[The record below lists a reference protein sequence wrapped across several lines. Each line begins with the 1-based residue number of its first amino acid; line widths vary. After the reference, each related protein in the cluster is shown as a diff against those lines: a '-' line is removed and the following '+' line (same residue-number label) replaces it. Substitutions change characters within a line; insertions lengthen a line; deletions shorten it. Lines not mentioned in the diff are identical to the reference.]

1 MLPVE
6 LSELQAL
13 AFERELTHKLD
24 DYRQRA
30 ARGEVR
36 RDAEHLAMLT
46 ALRRIGAQHKL
57 PAAIQ
62 LVEAL
67 LREGKAVVLF
77 TAFVASAEQLQA
89 RLGGALLTG
98 RLKAAERHAQVDRFQ
113 AGATACLVATFG
125 AGGLGFT
132 LHRASHVVLLERP
145 RTPGDAEQA
154 EDRCHRI
161 GMAGPLTSHWLQL
174 GVADQ
179 LVDGIIA
186 SKAERI
192 MLLLEGRQTALRR
205 QALPAMVRQL
215 IERW

>member
-1 MLPVE
+1 M
-6 LSELQAL
+6 
-13 AFERELTHKLD
+13 
-24 DYRQRA
+24 
-30 ARGEVR
+30 
-36 RDAEHLAMLT
+36 
-46 ALRRIGAQHKL
+46 
-57 PAAIQ
+57 
-62 LVEAL
+62 
-67 LREGKAVVLF
+67 
-77 TAFVASAEQLQA
+77 
-89 RLGGALLTG
+89 LTG
-98 RLKAAERHAQVDRFQ
+98 RLKAAERQAQVDRFQ
-113 AGATACLVATFG
+113 AGATPCLVATFG

-145 RTPGDAEQA
+145 WTPGDAEQA

-161 GMAGPLTSHWLQL
+161 GMVGPLTSHWLQL

-192 MLLLEGRQTALRR
+192 TLLLEGRQTTLRR